1 MNLSVGCWDRAN
13 PCIVIAEAHPLY
25 RTALAETLGSKFGH
39 ERILQASS
47 LEETIDLLERDSSI
61 ELVMLDLQIPDEGGF
76 DGLMTIRTQFPS
88 TPLAIVSGSDEP
100 REVRRASFFGA
111 CGYLPKSLG
120 ADAIRSVTAGLL
132 RGDVWF
138 PPDVNLDPA
147 LQAEENALAPRFLSL
162 TPQQSKVL
170 SLMHRGLT
178 NKQIAETL
186 SIRVATA
193 KTHISNIY
201 LKIGVSSRTMAVRLA
216 NEFRRATRYAAQTVR
231 GSKSK

>member
-1 MNLSVGCWDRAN
+1 MTMSPGCWDGAN

-25 RTALAETLGSKFGH
+25 RTALAETLGAKFGH
-39 ERILQASS
+39 ERILQAAS
-47 LEETIDLLERDSSI
+47 LEETIDLLERDSTV
-61 ELVMLDLQIPDEGGF
+61 ELVMLDQQIPAAGGF
-76 DGLMTIRTQFPS
+76 DGLVTIRTQFPS

-120 ADAIRSVTAGLL
+120 ADAIRTITEELL
-132 RGDVWF
+132 RGGVWF
-138 PPDVNLDPA
+138 PPDVNLDAA

-178 NKQIAETL
+178 NKQIAEAL

-201 LKIGVSSRTMAVRLA
+201 QKIGVSSRTMAVRLA
-216 NEFRRATRYAAQTVR
+216 TKFERASR
-231 GSKSK
+231 

>member
-1 MNLSVGCWDRAN
+1 
-13 PCIVIAEAHPLY
+13 
-25 RTALAETLGSKFGH
+25 
-39 ERILQASS
+39 
-47 LEETIDLLERDSSI
+47 
-61 ELVMLDLQIPDEGGF
+61 MLDLQIPDEGGF
-76 DGLMTIRTQFPS
+76 DGLVTIRTQFPS

-100 REVRRASFFGA
+100 KEVRRASFFGA

-120 ADAIRSVTAGLL
+120 ADAIRNVTAELL
-132 RGDVWF
+132 RGDIWF

-178 NKQIAETL
+178 NKQIAEVL

-216 NEFRRATRYAAQTVR
+216 NEFETRHPVR
-231 GSKSK
+231 GANGARHQAQITRDPKHAFVWTPRPSSCIERRHV

>member
-1 MNLSVGCWDRAN
+1 MNSTPGCWDRAN
-13 PCIVIAEAHPLY
+13 PCILIAEAHPLY
-25 RTALAETLGSKFGH
+25 RTALAETLGGKFGH
-39 ERILQASS
+39 ERILQAAT
-47 LEETIDLLERDSSI
+47 LGQAVEFLERDGSI
-61 ELVMLDLQIPDEGGF
+61 ELVMLDLQIPGEGGF
-76 DGLMTIRTQFPS
+76 DGLVTIRTQFPS
-88 TPLAIVSGSDEP
+88 TPLAIVSGSEEP
-100 REVRRASFFGA
+100 REVRRANFFGA

-120 ADAIRSVTAGLL
+120 ADTIRAITAELL

-178 NKQIAETL
+178 NKQIAEAL

-216 NEFRRATRYAAQTVR
+216 NEFERAIR
-231 GSKSK
+231 